1 MLAARAKAMGRSI
14 LILNQDYSTQYW
26 ISKSQA
32 VLKVTLLTFI
42 KILTY
47 CQCPK
52 IIILMFVSLL
62 AKMNPKE
69 FCLLFNYF

>member
-14 LILNQDYSTQYW
+14 LIPNQDYYNIQYW
-26 ISKSQA
+26 ISKSQT

-47 CQCPK
+47 CQCPD

-62 AKMNPKE
+62 AKMNLKE
-69 FCLLFNYF
+69 